1 MNTSRAK
8 SQAASNATFVG
19 SAILI
24 VLSIS
29 LFTGS
34 HGFVRAIGKTIHP
47 FEIAFFTSLFS
58 FAFYLPW
65 LLRTGF
71 RPMRTSKIRIHFV
84 RSFFNAGSITAW
96 YIAIAIIPLAD
107 ATALALISPLF
118 TTLAAVIFLGERARL
133 RRWIAIG
140 IGIFGALI
148 IIRPGFQSISIGFL
162 YVILS
167 ISLMAGSRVFAKQL
181 TKSDRPAAI
190 GAWVALLQIPI
201 TFCLAVYFWRWPDL
215 TQMSMLFVVG
225 LMAGGAH
232 FTMAMAYNRTD
243 VSALEPFNFIRLI
256 IAASIGYFIFSE
268 LPDIWTWVGGA
279 IIIASTTYIARREAL
294 LNRTINNAS

>member
-1 MNTSRAK
+1 MNSSRADT
-8 SQAASNATFVG
+8 QAASNTIFAG
-19 SAILI
+19 SALLM
-24 VLSIS
+24 VLSVS

-34 HGFVRAIGKTIHP
+34 HGFVRIVGKTIHP

-65 LLRTGF
+65 LIHTRF
-71 RPMRTSKIRIHFV
+71 RPMRTSKFRVHLV
-84 RSFFNAGSITAW
+84 RSFFNAGGITTW

-118 TTLAAVIFLGERARL
+118 TTLAAVIFLGERAHL
-133 RRWIAIG
+133 RRWTAMG
-140 IGIFGALI
+140 IGILGALI

-167 ISLMAGSRVFAKQL
+167 IILASGSRIFAKQL
-181 TKSDRPAAI
+181 TKSDQPIAI

-201 TFCLAVYFWRWPDL
+201 TFALAVNFWRWPDL
-215 TQMSMLFVVG
+215 TQIIMLFVVG

-232 FTMAMAYNRTD
+232 FTMTMAYNRTD

-256 IAASIGYFIFSE
+256 IAALIGYFVFSE
-268 LPDIWTWVGGA
+268 LPDIWTWVGGG

-294 LNRTINNAS
+294 LSRSI